1 MKNDHCHALPAHCAC
16 LIRQAKYSVPSIWE
30 PLLPA
35 MKIRA
40 FFALTLPQ
48 SVVRWLADHADS
60 LCAYDRQME
69 VSWVDSEQYHLTL
82 CFLGEI
88 ELEQVDRLEQL
99 SREHLKEVLSLQV
112 HLNAAEYYRVSKRLA
127 LVAALTSECSALMA
141 LHDTMIN
148 IAREA
153 GVEYE
158 ERDFK
163 PHITLGRL
171 DAKNHFS
178 QPETW
183 PELDLYSLADSVVLL
198 QSRPGERGSI
208 YTPLFEIP
216 LQDLS

>member
-1 MKNDHCHALPAHCAC
+1 ME
-16 LIRQAKYSVPSIWE
+16 I
-30 PLLPA
+30 LLTL

-60 LCAYDRQME
+60 LSTFDRQME
-69 VSWVDSEQYHLTL
+69 VNWVDSEHYHLTL

-88 ELEQVDRLEQL
+88 ELEQVDMLEQL
-99 SREHLKEVLSLQV
+99 CRERLKDVLSLQV

-127 LVAALTSECSALMA
+127 LVAALTSECDQLMK
-141 LHDTMIN
+141 LHDAMIS
-148 IAREA
+148 IAQDA
-153 GVEYE
+153 GIRYD

-171 DAKNHFS
+171 DAKNHFT
-178 QPETW
+178 QPEVW

-208 YTPLFEIP
+208 YTPLFEVP

>member
-1 MKNDHCHALPAHCAC
+1 MN
-16 LIRQAKYSVPSIWE
+16 
-30 PLLPA
+30 
-35 MKIRA
+35 IRA

-69 VSWVDSEQYHLTL
+69 VSWVDSEHYHLTL
-82 CFLGEI
+82 CFLGDI
-88 ELEQVDRLEQL
+88 ELAQVDVLEQL
-99 SREHLKEVLSLQV
+99 CRERLKEVLSLQV
-112 HLNAAEYYRVSKRLA
+112 HLNAAEYYRVSRRLG
-127 LVAALTSECSALMA
+127 LVAALTSENAPLMQ
-141 LHDTMIN
+141 LHDTMIE
-148 IAREA
+148 IARDA
-153 GVEYE
+153 GITYD

-171 DAKNHFS
+171 DAKNHFT
-178 QPETW
+178 QPDTW